1 MPSKK
6 RRVFRKKRERG
17 HPPPDDGWHLVA
29 AALLEPRTSLSS
41 LNQQLAFLKRVDNK
55 AKWNVRRGAGGL
67 QIVYNN
73 NKNNKT
79 VVAHIRPTTNG
90 RGYGVFAAADIPAGA
105 VIVPYFGDAQA
116 IAVVDRMP
124 WEDRSR
130 VENYSVPHPT
140 DATKIITGY
149 PTDENGELNL
159 SGNSA
164 KHFGALINDPHPL
177 PARANVN
184 YTNFD
189 TLSDKSRVP
198 TKAVP
203 HPLCVATKR
212 IREGDELLLDYQW
225 SDGDWAR
232 IKQGRPVLP
241 TEQHVMAFTMFEMLG
256 IKATGAHKRAFAV
269 SAAWTRAPTS
279 YPERLKIADQLL
291 VAMGAELR
299 SQDAA
304 RLRDGWP
311 VMDEAEALNAR
322 IDEVIAPGALATP
335 TPPAPNDGGGGG
347 GGGTEAQRKVAS
359 RLREVSTK
367 VDAAGSA
374 DSNPELAF
382 ETNKKKN
389 KKTKTKARVR
399 TESRAPTAAAAA
411 PPDLAPDLAFKV

>member
-1 MPSKK
+1 MPPKK
-6 RRVFRKKRERG
+6 RRVFRKKGEGR

-29 AALLEPRTSLSS
+29 AALLEPTAPLSS
-41 LNQQLAFLKRVDNK
+41 RNQQLAFLKRVDSK
-55 AKWNVRRGAGGL
+55 AKWNVRRGAA
-67 QIVYNN
+67 QQIEIVY
-73 NKNNKT
+73 NNKT
-79 VVAHIRPTTNG
+79 VVGHIRRTTNG
-90 RGYGVFAAADIPAGA
+90 RGYGVFAATDIPAGA
-105 VIVPYFGDAQA
+105 VIIPYFGDAQA

-149 PTDENGELNL
+149 PTHENGELNL
-159 SGNSA
+159 RGNNA

-177 PARANVN
+177 HALANVN

-212 IREGDELLLDYQW
+212 IRGGEELLLDYQW

-232 IKQGRPVLP
+232 IKQGMPVLP

-279 YPERLKIADQLL
+279 YPERLKIADRLL

-299 SQDAA
+299 SQDAE

-335 TPPAPNDGGGGG
+335 PTPNDGD
-347 GGGTEAQRKVAS
+347 GGTEAQRKVAS
-359 RLREVSTK
+359 RLRAVSSR
-367 VDAAGSA
+367 VGAAGSA
-374 DSNPELAF
+374 DANPELAF
-382 ETNKKKN
+382 
-389 KKTKTKARVR
+389 KTKNRSTKK
-399 TESRAPTAAAAA
+399 SRASGGAGGHPVGGPA
-411 PPDLAPDLAFKV
+411 PADLAPDLAFSN